1 MILKVSNLFTYDIN
15 DISNDCYD
23 LYVSDDGGYTWE
35 YYSSYGTRAEAVFAG
50 NAAVEYALDR
60 ANNRDK

>member
-1 MILKVSNLFTYDIN
+1 MILKISNVFTYDIDEIN
-15 DISNDCYD
+15 DDCYD

-35 YYSSYGTRAEAVFAG
+35 YYDAYSTLAEAVFYG
-50 NAAVEYALDR
+50 NAAIEYALDR